1 MMLYVWVIIDI
12 SRCIAA
18 EQRWVLTSV
27 SEHLKSKRGNDA
39 SSLPLVLGYPDS
51 NQERQDQNL
60 QCYHYTIPQSIRMFE
75 MPSRI
80 RLQKYILFCFLP
92 KEKLLFSP
100 FTAKNA
106 SKVTSLN
113 PSSSDFYHKRKKEHA
128 PTIELGHILFFSFEV
143 QPRRDSALL
152 KIFIEDC
159 KPRTSH
165 SPDLLQALRSS
176 TSRRRFHDWP
186 MRSFL
191 FCSKR
196 ASKVSSP
203 TLPTT
208 SYSSKESLPCSFFT

>member
-1 MMLYVWVIIDI
+1 MLYVWVITDI

-18 EQRWVLTSV
+18 AQRWVLTSV

-100 FTAKNA
+100 FTAK
-106 SKVTSLN
+106 
-113 PSSSDFYHKRKKEHA
+113 KRLKSRLSQPFFFRFLPQKKKEHA
-128 PTIELGHILFFSFEV
+128 PTSELGHILFFSFEV
-143 QPRRDSALL
+143 
-152 KIFIEDC
+152 
-159 KPRTSH
+159 H
-165 SPDLLQALRSS
+165 
-176 TSRRRFHDWP
+176 
-186 MRSFL
+186 
-191 FCSKR
+191 
-196 ASKVSSP
+196 
-203 TLPTT
+203 LPLEQ
-208 SYSSKESLPCSFFT
+208 Y